1 MKFRTKRTV
10 QLKNKTILEN
20 SRSGIKNFITTYEIQ
35 ATMTLVLIAV
45 VLLFIVTAPSVFLK
59 FDTYVSILTVNPFI
73 IILAVS
79 VIPVIIAGE
88 IDLSFPS
95 IMGFGALVFSKVYLA
110 TMNPVLA
117 FFAALFSG
125 GVLGLINGILVS
137 RLRVPSLVLTLGT
150 FFLWRGVINV
160 ITEGLGD
167 SLVTLRGHLFHQL
180 FVGKALYIPVQT
192 FWAILFASL
201 LWFIINRTRLGAH
214 IYAIGDNRATAQVMG
229 VKVERTLIWVFT
241 ISGIGSAFVGVLS
254 DLLQVT
260 FWPTT
265 GEGYLLPVLAAV
277 FIGGTPTWGGKGT
290 IYGTVAGSL
299 VLGLINT
306 GIIAA
311 GATGFWTQV
320 VYGLMIVIAISLHN
334 ILRRREAITRR
345 LMV

>member
-1 MKFRTKRTV
+1 M
-10 QLKNKTILEN
+10 
-20 SRSGIKNFITTYEIQ
+20 RSLIKEDTRSANGATLRGLKNFITKYEIQ
-35 ATMTLVLIAV
+35 VTMTLVLTSLII
-45 VLLFIVTAPSVFLK
+45 LFMITAPQVFLK
-59 FDTYVSILTVNPFI
+59 PDTYFSILTVSPFV

-95 IMGFGALVFSKVYLA
+95 IMGFGALIFSKVYLV
-110 TMNPVLA
+110 TMNPILA
-117 FFAALFSG
+117 FFAALLSG
-125 GVLGLINGILVS
+125 GALGLVNGILVS
-137 RLRVPSLVLTLGT
+137 RLRLPSLVLTLGT
-150 FFLWRGVINV
+150 YFLWRGVINV
-160 ITEGLGD
+160 VTQGLGD
-167 SLVTLRGHLFHQL
+167 SLVALRGHFFHQV
-180 FVGKALYIPVQT
+180 FVGKVFHIPVQT
-192 FWAILFASL
+192 FWAILFAGL
-201 LWFIINRTRLGAH
+201 LWFIINRTKLGAH
-214 IYAIGDNRATAQVMG
+214 IYAVGDNRATARVMG
-229 VKVERTLIWVFT
+229 VSVERTLIYAFV
-241 ISGIGSAFVGVLS
+241 IAGIGSAFVGVLS
-254 DLLQVT
+254 DLLQAT

-299 VLGLINT
+299 VLGFINT

-334 ILRRREAITRR
+334 VVRRREAVTRR